1 MQLDGPP
8 QGRYIASPLG
18 LIPKHDGGWR
28 RIHDLS
34 CPKGHSVNDFIPKEW
49 GSLEYATFDEATEA
63 LLAQGQGAILVK
75 KDLANAFRHIPI
87 ASSDLL
93 LMGFFCDGF
102 WWIDTFLPFGLRT
115 APFIFDLFAKGLH
128 WILITVLHWHYVL
141 HYLDDFLAILPP
153 SADAVLYNTQ
163 FNDVC
168 ADLGFDVQSKKDI
181 TGTKAE
187 FLGIQL
193 DTTAMEARLPPEKLA
208 RMLRLIDET
217 LATPTVTHHQLQSV
231 VGLLSFGARVV
242 IPGRAVLRRL
252 FDALRL
258 PIHSH
263 RITTAMEADLR
274 WWKSCLSGWNGV
286 RLLRSTAARS
296 SAHIWTDASGKFGL
310 GGYLIPS
317 PHSDPRPDFT
327 SSRHVP
333 TRVKRKRIQFK
344 EMLAVK
350 IALSLWLDSLRGT
363 HVLLYC
369 DNFPVCRGIEK
380 STIHGEAMAPLRHIA
395 LLQAKHDILI
405 TVTWIPTNLNML
417 ADMLSRF
424 QYYRISQLHPQLSS
438 VRATKN
444 ISSETPPRT
453 GTSKPLSVYRRR
465 ATSGGASPRRLAPP
479 TPLRRGHTR
488 SSVLSTGSAPTPSP
502 SSPSGTGSGAW
513 GSLGRPTRRL
523 RHTSLDSAPP
533 PSIEDGPPRSSS
545 SPTRAYSA

>member
-1 MQLDGPP
+1 M
-8 QGRYIASPLG
+8 
-18 LIPKHDGGWR
+18 
-28 RIHDLS
+28 
-34 CPKGHSVNDFIPKEW
+34 
-49 GSLEYATFDEATEA
+49 
-63 LLAQGQGAILVK
+63 
-75 KDLANAFRHIPI
+75 
-87 ASSDLL
+87 
-93 LMGFFCDGF
+93 
-102 WWIDTFLPFGLRT
+102 
-115 APFIFDLFAKGLH
+115 
-128 WILITVLHWHYVL
+128 
-141 HYLDDFLAILPP
+141 
-153 SADAVLYNTQ
+153 
-163 FNDVC
+163 
-168 ADLGFDVQSKKDI
+168 
-181 TGTKAE
+181 
-187 FLGIQL
+187 
-193 DTTAMEARLPPEKLA
+193 
-208 RMLRLIDET
+208 
-217 LATPTVTHHQLQSV
+217 
-231 VGLLSFGARVV
+231 
-242 IPGRAVLRRL
+242 
-252 FDALRL
+252 
-258 PIHSH
+258 
-263 RITTAMEADLR
+263 
-274 WWKSCLSGWNGV
+274 
-286 RLLRSTAARS
+286 
-296 SAHIWTDASGKFGL
+296 
-310 GGYLIPS
+310 IPS